1 MQNTLQSITSLEDL
15 RYILKCR
22 KDLVR
27 KYEELQT
34 QIDDEPLTISEIT
47 RLVNDAMRNRSA
59 KVYLFGSHARGTA
72 APKSD
77 IDLVVDSE
85 DEFLTLSLM
94 GEIEYMC
101 GNEIDYKCQAITIS
115 QLTKADDEF
124 RHSVEKDMV
133 LIYEKKLNFCN

>member
-1 MQNTLQSITSLEDL
+1 MNTTQAITTLEDL
-15 RYILKCR
+15 TYILRCR

-27 KYEELQT
+27 KYERLQN
-34 QIDDEPLTISEIT
+34 QIDNEPLTISEIT

-72 APKSD
+72 TPKSD

-101 GNEIDYKCQAITIS
+101 GNEIDYKCQAITMS
-115 QLTKADDEF
+115 QLAKADEDF

-133 LIYEKKLNFCN
+133 LIYEK

>member
-1 MQNTLQSITSLEDL
+1 MNETQAITTLEDL
-15 RYILKCR
+15 TYILRCR

-27 KYEELQT
+27 KYKELQN
-34 QIDDEPLTISEIT
+34 QIDDEPLTIPEIT

-72 APKSD
+72 TNKSD

-85 DEFLTLSLM
+85 DKFLTLSLM

-101 GNEIDYKCQAITIS
+101 GNNIDYKCQAITMS
-115 QLTKADDEF
+115 QLAKADEEF

-133 LIYEKKLNFCN
+133 LIYEKR

>member
-15 RYILKCR
+15 RYILRCR

-27 KYEELQT
+27 KYERLQN
-34 QIDDEPLTISEIT
+34 QIDNEPLTITEIT

-59 KVYLFGSHARGTA
+59 KVYLFGSYARGQAT
-72 APKSD
+72 KHSD

-85 DEFLTLSLM
+85 YKFLTLSLM
-94 GEIEYMC
+94 GEIEYIC
-101 GNEIDYKCQAITIS
+101 CNNIDYKCQAITMS

-133 LIYEKKLNFCN
+133 LIYEK

>member
-1 MQNTLQSITSLEDL
+1 MQNTLQSITTLDDL

-34 QIDDEPLTISEIT
+34 QIDNEPLTISEIT
-47 RLVNDAMRNRSA
+47 RLVSDAMRNRSA
-59 KVYLFGSHARGTA
+59 KVYLFGSYARGQAT
-72 APKSD
+72 KYSD

-85 DEFLTLSLM
+85 DKFLTLSLM

-101 GNEIDYKCQAITIS
+101 GNNIDCKCQAITMS

-124 RHSVEKDMV
+124 RRSVEKDMV
-133 LIYEKKLNFCN
+133 LIYEKN

>member
-1 MQNTLQSITSLEDL
+1 MKETQKITTLEDL
-15 RYILKCR
+15 TYILRCR

-27 KYEELQT
+27 KYKELQIH
-34 QIDDEPLTISEIT
+34 IDDEPLTISEIT

-72 APKSD
+72 TKYSD

-85 DEFLTLSLM
+85 DKFLTLSIM

-101 GNEIDYKCQAITIS
+101 GNNIDYKCQAITMS
-115 QLTKADDEF
+115 QLTKADEEF
-124 RHSVEKDMV
+124 RQSVKKDMV
-133 LIYEKKLNFCN
+133 LIYEK

>member
-1 MQNTLQSITSLEDL
+1 MNETQAITTLEDL
-15 RYILKCR
+15 TYILRCR

-27 KYEELQT
+27 KYERLQNK
-34 QIDDEPLTISEIT
+34 IDNEPLTISEIT

-59 KVYLFGSHARGTA
+59 KVYLFGSYARGQAT
-72 APKSD
+72 KHSD

-85 DEFLTLSLM
+85 DKLLTLSLM

-101 GNEIDYKCQAITIS
+101 GNEIDYKCQAITMS

-133 LIYEKKLNFCN
+133 LIYEKN

>member
-1 MQNTLQSITSLEDL
+1 MNETQAITTLEDL

-27 KYEELQT
+27 KYERLQN
-34 QIDDEPLTISEIT
+34 QIDNEPLTISEIT

-94 GEIEYMC
+94 SEIEYMC
-101 GNEIDYKCQAITIS
+101 GNEIDYKCQAITMS
-115 QLTKADDEF
+115 QLAKADEEF

-133 LIYEKKLNFCN
+133 LIYEKN

>member
-1 MQNTLQSITSLEDL
+1 MNETQAITTLEDL
-15 RYILKCR
+15 TYILRCR

-27 KYEELQT
+27 KYERLQN
-34 QIDDEPLTISEIT
+34 QIDNEPLTISEIT

-72 APKSD
+72 TPKSD
-77 IDLVVDSE
+77 IDLVVDSD

-101 GNEIDYKCQAITIS
+101 GNEIDYKCQAITMS
-115 QLTKADDEF
+115 QLAKADEEF

-133 LIYEKKLNFCN
+133 LIYEK

>member
-1 MQNTLQSITSLEDL
+1 MNATQAITTLEDL
-15 RYILKCR
+15 TYILRCR

-27 KYEELQT
+27 KYERLQN
-34 QIDDEPLTISEIT
+34 QIDNEPLTISEIT

-72 APKSD
+72 TPKSD

-101 GNEIDYKCQAITIS
+101 GNEIDYKCQAITMS
-115 QLTKADDEF
+115 QLAKADEDF

-133 LIYEKKLNFCN
+133 LIYEK

>member
-1 MQNTLQSITSLEDL
+1 MNETQSITTLDDL
-15 RYILKCR
+15 RYILRCR

-27 KYEELQT
+27 KYERLQN
-34 QIDDEPLTISEIT
+34 QIDNEPLTISEIT

-59 KVYLFGSHARGTA
+59 KVYLFGSYARGQAT
-72 APKSD
+72 KHSD

-85 DEFLTLSLM
+85 DKFLTLSLM

-101 GNEIDYKCQAITIS
+101 GNEIDYKCQAITMS

-133 LIYEKKLNFCN
+133 LIYEK

>member
-1 MQNTLQSITSLEDL
+1 MNETQAIKTLEDL
-15 RYILKCR
+15 TYILRCR

-27 KYEELQT
+27 KYERLQN
-34 QIDDEPLTISEIT
+34 QIDNEPLTISEIT

-72 APKSD
+72 TPKSD

-101 GNEIDYKCQAITIS
+101 GNEIDYKCQAITMS
-115 QLTKADDEF
+115 QLAKADEDF

-133 LIYEKKLNFCN
+133 LIYEK

>member
-1 MQNTLQSITSLEDL
+1 MNETQAITTLEDL
-15 RYILKCR
+15 AYILRCR

-27 KYEELQT
+27 KYERLQN
-34 QIDDEPLTISEIT
+34 QIDYEPLTIPEIT

-72 APKSD
+72 ANKSD

-101 GNEIDYKCQAITIS
+101 GNEIDYKCQAITMS
-115 QLTKADDEF
+115 QLTKADEEF
-124 RHSVEKDMV
+124 RQSVEKDMV
-133 LIYEKKLNFCN
+133 LIYEK

>member
-1 MQNTLQSITSLEDL
+1 MNETQAITTLEDL
-15 RYILKCR
+15 TYILRCR

-27 KYEELQT
+27 KYERLQN
-34 QIDDEPLTISEIT
+34 QIDNEPLTISEIT

-59 KVYLFGSHARGTA
+59 KVYLFGSYARGTA
-72 APKSD
+72 TPKSD

-101 GNEIDYKCQAITIS
+101 GNEIDYKCQAITMS
-115 QLTKADDEF
+115 QLAKADEDF

-133 LIYEKKLNFCN
+133 LIYEK

>member
-72 APKSD
+72 TPKSD
-77 IDLVVDSE
+77 IDLVVDSG

-101 GNEIDYKCQAITIS
+101 GNEIDYKCQAITMS
-115 QLTKADDEF
+115 QLAKADEEF

-133 LIYEKKLNFCN
+133 LIYEKN

>member
-1 MQNTLQSITSLEDL
+1 MNETQAITTLEDL
-15 RYILKCR
+15 TYILRCR

-27 KYEELQT
+27 KYERLQN
-34 QIDDEPLTISEIT
+34 QIDNEPLTISEIT

-59 KVYLFGSHARGTA
+59 KVYLFGSHARGQAT
-72 APKSD
+72 KYSD

-85 DEFLTLSLM
+85 DKLLTLSLM

-101 GNEIDYKCQAITIS
+101 GNEIDYKCQAITMS
-115 QLTKADDEF
+115 QLTKADEEF

-133 LIYEKKLNFCN
+133 LIYEK

>member
-1 MQNTLQSITSLEDL
+1 MNETHTITTLEDL
-15 RYILKCR
+15 TYILRCR

-27 KYEELQT
+27 KYERLQR
-34 QIDDEPLTISEIT
+34 QIDDEPLTISDIT

-72 APKSD
+72 NPKSD
-77 IDLVVDSE
+77 IDLVVDSD

-101 GNEIDYKCQAITIS
+101 GNEIDYKCQAITMS

-124 RHSVEKDMV
+124 RQSVEKDMV
-133 LIYEKKLNFCN
+133 LIYEKN

>member
-1 MQNTLQSITSLEDL
+1 MNETQAITALEDL
-15 RYILKCR
+15 TYILRCR

-27 KYEELQT
+27 KYERLQN

-59 KVYLFGSHARGTA
+59 KVYLFGSYARGQAT
-72 APKSD
+72 KYSD

-85 DEFLTLSLM
+85 DKFLTLSLM

-101 GNEIDYKCQAITIS
+101 GNNIDYKCQAITMS

-124 RHSVEKDMV
+124 RNSVEKDMV
-133 LIYEKKLNFCN
+133 LIYEK

>member
-115 QLTKADDEF
+115 QLTKAGDEF

-133 LIYEKKLNFCN
+133 LIYEKN

>member
-1 MQNTLQSITSLEDL
+1 MNETQAITTLEDL
-15 RYILKCR
+15 TYILRCR

-27 KYEELQT
+27 KYERLHN
-34 QIDDEPLTISEIT
+34 QIDNEPLTISEIT

-72 APKSD
+72 TPKSD

-101 GNEIDYKCQAITIS
+101 GNEIDYKCQAITMS
-115 QLTKADDEF
+115 QLAKADEDF

-133 LIYEKKLNFCN
+133 LIYEK

>member
-1 MQNTLQSITSLEDL
+1 MNEIQAITTLEDL
-15 RYILKCR
+15 TYILRCR

-27 KYEELQT
+27 KYERLQN

-59 KVYLFGSHARGTA
+59 KVYLFGSYARGQAT
-72 APKSD
+72 KYSD

-85 DEFLTLSLM
+85 DKFLTLSLM

-101 GNEIDYKCQAITIS
+101 GNNIDYKCQAITMS
-115 QLTKADDEF
+115 QLTKSDEEF
-124 RHSVEKDMV
+124 RRSVEKDMV
-133 LIYEKKLNFCN
+133 LIYEKN